1 VACGIWHI
9 ERGFNRQLQYMGIEG
24 GGLIQ
29 VQYTGIEYRSGHDLH
44 LVQNLRIR
52 GYEGMRVWER
62 VSNTGA
68 NTLYTHT
75 HTLTHTH
82 TNTHLEYGCGETGCA
97 EVLQAVL

>member
-1 VACGIWHI
+1 
-9 ERGFNRQLQYMGIEG
+9 MGIEG

-75 HTLTHTH
+75 HTHTYTHTH
-82 TNTHLEYGCGETGCA
+82 SHTHTQTHTWNTGA
-97 EVLQAVL
+97 ERQGVLKYCRLFCSM